1 MGRERRFSVE
11 RGSSYPGDCSHEFR
25 PVAPARRSRGS
36 FFGGDGEGSES
47 NSRHSR
53 QGAAGARRNSK
64 SGQPIMTMIFR
75 KPIEGIERPQMPA
88 DVVIVGGG
96 PAGMACALR
105 LAQLIDAHNAAHPDS
120 QLSKENIYVLEKA
133 REIGQHCLS
142 GALLDPRSMRELLP
156 DFEKEAPLDAKVD
169 KESVYF
175 LTEKSKF
182 KFPITPP
189 PLRDHGNYV
198 ISLNRFVKW
207 LGSKVEETGITI
219 FTGFAGSEL
228 LFEGDRVTGVR
239 TDDKGVDKEGHQK
252 SNFEPG
258 YDLQAKIVIL
268 AEGPRGSLTKQLINK
283 FDLAKNTNP
292 QTYGVGVK
300 ELWEVPAGRIAPGEV
315 IYTMGWPLTTKEY
328 GGAWIYGSKDN
339 VVSLGFVTGLDYADP
354 RLDPQRVLQQFKRHP
369 FVAKLLEG
377 GKMIRYGAK
386 SLPYGGW
393 WAIPPVAGNGWMILG
408 DSAGFLNSAR
418 LKGIHLAIKSGM
430 LAAETAFEALKKDD
444 SSAAMLGEYQ
454 KKVESSWIK
463 DELWKVRNMHQGFE
477 QGLYAGMF
485 HTGLQMITGGR
496 GLRNRYPARAG
507 HEHMHKLAE
516 LPADG
521 GAEAHLLGPAKG
533 DGRLTFDKLT
543 DLYHS
548 GTKHEEDQPSHL
560 VIDDTNI
567 CNTRCVKEYGSPCQ
581 NFCPANVYE
590 MVDDASQP
598 NGKLISLN
606 PSNCVHCKTCDIAD
620 PYQIITWVPPEG
632 GGGPNYDGM

>member
-1 MGRERRFSVE
+1 ML
-11 RGSSYPGDCSHEFR
+11 
-25 PVAPARRSRGS
+25 
-36 FFGGDGEGSES
+36 
-47 NSRHSR
+47 
-53 QGAAGARRNSK
+53 
-64 SGQPIMTMIFR
+64 IFR
-75 KPIEGIERPQMPA
+75 KPLEGIERPQMRA

-105 LAQLIDAHNAAHPDS
+105 LAQLIDEHNAKNPDA
-120 QLSKENIYVLEKA
+120 QFSKENIYVLEKA
-133 REIGQHCLS
+133 REVGQHCLS

-156 DFEKEAPLDAKVD
+156 GFEKEAPIDAEVK
-169 KESVYF
+169 KEAVYF
-175 LTEKSKF
+175 LTEKGKF

-207 LGSKVEETGITI
+207 LGRKVEETGITI

-228 LFEGDRVTGVR
+228 LFDGSRVSGIR
-239 TDDKGVDKEGHQK
+239 TDDKGVDRQNQPK

-258 YDLQAKIVIL
+258 YDLQAKVVIL
-268 AEGPRGSLTKQLINK
+268 AEGTRGSLTKQLIAK
-283 FDLAKNTNP
+283 FDLAKDRNP
-292 QTYGVGVK
+292 QTYGQGIK

-328 GGAWIYGSKDN
+328 GGAWVYGGKDN
-339 VVSLGFVTGLDYADP
+339 VVSLGFVTGLDYPDP

-369 FVAKLLEG
+369 LVAKLLAG

-393 WAIPPVAGNGWMILG
+393 WSIPPVAGDGWMILG
-408 DSAGFLNSAR
+408 DSAGFLNSQR

-430 LAAETAFEALKKDD
+430 LAAETAFEALKENDF
-444 SSAAMLGEYQ
+444 SAATLGNFQ
-454 KKVESSWIK
+454 KGVESSWIK
-463 DELWKVRNMHQGFE
+463 DELWRVRNFHQGFE
-477 QGLYAGMF
+477 HGFWQGMINA
-485 HTGLQMITGGR
+485 GLQQVTGGR
-496 GLRNRYPARAG
+496 GLRARYPSTAG
-507 HEHMHKLAE
+507 YQRIKKLAE

-521 GAEAHLLGPAKG
+521 GDEAQLIGPAKG
-533 DGRLTFDKLT
+533 DGKLTFDKLT

-548 GTKHEEDQPSHL
+548 GTKHEEDQPAHL
-560 VIDDTNI
+560 VIHDTNI
-567 CNTRCVKEYGSPCQ
+567 CNTRCVKEFGSPCQ

-590 MVDDASQP
+590 MVDDATQP
-598 NGKLISLN
+598 NGRRISLN